1 MVSQNRRL
9 CVWRGGDKDSVRG
22 PSGTSGSMPE
32 GVELL
37 VDRHAPEKA
46 RTASSRTGD
55 SRPQVDVSGADMR
68 DDSHMEGD
76 L

>member
-1 MVSQNRRL
+1 
-9 CVWRGGDKDSVRG
+9 
-22 PSGTSGSMPE
+22 MPE

-46 RTASSRTGD
+46 RIVSSRTGD

>member
-1 MVSQNRRL
+1 
-9 CVWRGGDKDSVRG
+9 
-22 PSGTSGSMPE
+22 MPE

-37 VDRHAPEKA
+37 VDRHAPQKA

-55 SRPQVDVSGADMR
+55 SRPQVGVSGADMR